1 MSVSWHADSSLEHF
15 SSIAVYHT
23 TTAGDPSTDMPTPS
37 TASASA
43 KANRNPKKSSS
54 AAVADVDIDVDS
66 KKTTNDLWRLAL
78 RVMCDA
84 EGPNLVY
91 IYTIMIF

>member
-1 MSVSWHADSSLEHF
+1 MD
-15 SSIAVYHT
+15 I
-23 TTAGDPSTDMPTPS
+23 PTPS
-37 TASASA
+37 TATTTASA

-54 AAVADVDIDVDS
+54 AAAAADVDIDVDS

-91 IYTIMIF
+91 IYTIMISKIYI